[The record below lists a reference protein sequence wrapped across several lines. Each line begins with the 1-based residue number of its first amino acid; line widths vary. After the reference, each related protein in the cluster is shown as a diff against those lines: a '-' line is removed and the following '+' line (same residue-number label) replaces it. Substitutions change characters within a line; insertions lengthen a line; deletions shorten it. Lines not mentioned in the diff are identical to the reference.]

1 MEQVKVGMV
10 SLGCPKNQCDAELMM
25 AKIRKAGYTL
35 VPEAGLADVVII
47 NTCGFIQSA
56 KEEAIEEIMEA
67 ISRKNDGINKKIIIT
82 GCLAQRYTEQMEEEF
97 PEVDAVLGLG
107 YNSLIVQTIGEVLR
121 GNRIIEKTE
130 LGKFPMEGERLQST
144 LPHYAYLRIAD
155 GCDNRCSYCAIPN
168 IRGSFRS
175 RKMEKIIEEAKS
187 LAERDVMEL
196 VVVAQDTTRYGLD
209 LYGRLALPE
218 LLDELCRIDGIKW
231 IRLLYCYPDRITDEL
246 ISCIKRQRKILPYLD
261 VPIQH
266 CNKDI
271 LKAMNRTGDRH
282 SLWDLFA
289 KLRTEI
295 PDLILRTTLITG
307 FPGETEDQFVELAEF
322 VNSVKFEHLGC
333 FAYSAEEGTPAA
345 EMENQIPDA
354 EKDHRAEII
363 TEQQEVRFADFCSE
377 QVGKVFETVVEG
389 YDRYFEMYFGRNY
402 MYAPEIDG
410 MVYFTGKGLKVG
422 QFVHVKITDSVD
434 NNLIGE
440 VVKKKPAYLQ
450 YSAQ

>member
-1 MEQVKVGMV
+1 MEQIKVGMV

-25 AKIRKAGYTL
+25 DKIRKAGYKL
-35 VPEAGLADVVII
+35 VPEAGLADVVVI

-67 ISRKNDGINKKIIIT
+67 INRKNDGINKKIIVT
-82 GCLAQRYTEQMEEEF
+82 GCLAQRYTEQMDEEF
-97 PEVDAVLGLG
+97 PEIDGVLGLG
-107 YNSLIVQTIGEVLR
+107 CNGDIVKAIEEVMQDK
-121 GNRIIEKTE
+121 RIIRSSEVGE
-130 LGKFPMEGERLQST
+130 HNMEGDRLLST
-144 LPHYAYLRIAD
+144 MSHYAYLRIAD
-155 GCDNRCSYCAIPN
+155 GCDNRCSYCAIPY
-168 IRGSFRS
+168 IRGGFRS
-175 RKMEKIIEEAKS
+175 RTMENIIEEAKS
-187 LAERDVMEL
+187 LAERGVKEL
-196 VVVAQDTTRYGLD
+196 ILIAQDTTRYGLD

-218 LLDELCRIDGIKW
+218 LLDKICEIDGIKW
-231 IRLLYCYPDRITDEL
+231 IRLLYCYPERITDEL
-246 ISCIKRQRKILPYLD
+246 IACIKRQDKILPYLD

-271 LKAMNRTGDRH
+271 LKAMNRSGDRH

-295 PDLILRTTLITG
+295 PELILRTTLITG

-322 VNSVKFEHLGC
+322 VNSIKFEHMGC

-354 EKDHRAEII
+354 EKEHRAEIL
-363 TEQQEVRFADFCSE
+363 TEQQEVRFADFCE
-377 QVGKVFETVVEG
+377 QQEGRAFETVVEG

-402 MYAPEIDG
+402 MYAPEVDG
-410 MVYFTGKGLKVG
+410 MVYFTGKDLKVG
-422 QFVHVKITDSVD
+422 QFVNVKITDSVD

-440 VVKKKPAYLQ
+440 LVN
-450 YSAQ
+450 